1 MVINME
7 TLKKFLQTRIDEYIN
22 ILKIQ
27 MTKENIHEITYADK
41 FTALG
46 GLNMAVDTMKQ
57 IYPTFEFNI
66 EDYFPDE
73 VNKIKHEQFKRSW
86 TIQEFSKNFNTK

>member
-7 TLKKFLQTRIDEYIN
+7 TLKNFLQDKINTYIE

-27 MTKENIHEITYADK
+27 MTKENADEITYGDK
-41 FTALG
+41 LASLG
-46 GLNMAVDTMKQ
+46 GLTMAVDTMKQ
-57 IYPTFEFNI
+57 IDPLFEFNI

-73 VNKIKHEQFKRSW
+73 VNKIKYEQFKRSW
-86 TIQEFSKNFNTK
+86 SIQEF

>member
-7 TLKKFLQTRIDEYIN
+7 ILKKFLQTRIDEYIEV
-22 ILKIQ
+22 LKVQ

-46 GLNMAVDTMKQ
+46 GLNMAVATMRQ
-57 IYPTFEFNI
+57 IDPTFAFNLG
-66 EDYFPDE
+66 DYFPE
-73 VNKIKHEQFKRSW
+73 AVKKIEHDNFKRSW
-86 TIQEFSKNFNTK
+86 TIQEF

>member
-7 TLKKFLQTRIDEYIN
+7 TLKKFLQTKIDEYID
-22 ILKIQ
+22 ILKVQ

-46 GLNMAVDTMKQ
+46 GLNMAVGTMRQ
-57 IYPTFEFNI
+57 IDPTFEFNLG
-66 EDYFPDE
+66 DYFPE
-73 VNKIKHEQFKRSW
+73 AVKKIEEDNFKRSW
-86 TIQEFSKNFNTK
+86 TCYRTPIV

>member
-7 TLKKFLQTRIDEYIN
+7 TLKKFLQDKINTYID

-27 MTKENIHEITYADK
+27 MTKENVNEITYGDK
-41 FTALG
+41 LVSLGALA
-46 GLNMAVDTMKQ
+46 MAVDTMKQ
-57 IYPTFEFNI
+57 IDPTFEFNI

-73 VNKIKHEQFKRSW
+73 VNKLKQEKFNRSW
-86 TIQEFSKNFNTK
+86 TIQDF

>member
-7 TLKKFLQTRIDEYIN
+7 TLKKFLLTRIDKYID

-27 MTKENIHEITYADK
+27 MTKENANEITYGDK

-57 IYPTFEFNI
+57 IDPLFEFNI

-73 VNKIKHEQFKRSW
+73 VNKIKYEQFKRSW
-86 TIQEFSKNFNTK
+86 SIQEF

>member
-7 TLKKFLQTRIDEYIN
+7 TLKKFLQDKINTYIE

-27 MTKENIHEITYADK
+27 MTKENANEITYGDK
-41 FTALG
+41 LASLG
-46 GLNMAVDTMKQ
+46 GLTMAVDTMKQ
-57 IYPTFEFNI
+57 IDASFEFNI

-73 VNKIKHEQFKRSW
+73 VNKIKNEQFKRSW
-86 TIQEFSKNFNTK
+86 SI

>member
-7 TLKKFLQTRIDEYIN
+7 TLKKFLQTRIDEYID
-22 ILKIQ
+22 ILKVQ

-46 GLNMAVDTMKQ
+46 GLNMAVGTMRQ
-57 IYPTFEFNI
+57 IDPTFEFNLG
-66 EDYFPDE
+66 DYFPE
-73 VNKIKHEQFKRSW
+73 AVKKIEEDNFKRSW
-86 TIQEFSKNFNTK
+86 TCYRTPIV